1 MEKVT
6 TEKGIS
12 GTKLLYRPLG
22 NTSQL
27 NFLRLIISWYGNK
40 YNLKKLTRFITF
52 KTG

>member
-1 MEKVT
+1 MVKGRS
-6 TEKGIS
+6 EKGIS

-27 NFLRLIISWYGNK
+27 NFLRLIISCYGSK

>member
-1 MEKVT
+1 MVKGRS
-6 TEKGIS
+6 EKGKS

-27 NFLRLIISWYGNK
+27 NFLRLIISCYGNK
-40 YNLKKLTRFITF
+40 YNVKKLTRLITF

>member
-1 MEKVT
+1 MVKGRS
-6 TEKGIS
+6 EKGIS

-27 NFLRLIISWYGNK
+27 NFLRLNISWNGNK